1 MFDSV
6 RNNRRIVQIF
16 LVLITLPFAF
26 FGVESYFDSRGAG
39 EDVAKVGD
47 SKITQQEFQKAL
59 QAQQERLRTSV
70 GRELPPSAL
79 DNPELR
85 KAVAESLVNQRLVA
99 LHTAKARLLVPDQA
113 LAQFIAGVPELQE
126 NGQFSKAKYEA
137 LVAAQGMTIDTFE
150 QRLRQDMVTQQAVGA
165 VAQAVLPG
173 KTASQRW
180 ITAQLESRDVAAVQ
194 LRPEDYLS
202 QVKLAEDAAKT
213 FYETNRKVFELP
225 EQVKAEFLVLNRQA
239 LAAQSSVSDEEVK
252 AWYASHQDQYQQAEE
267 RRASHILITVDK
279 AAPEAAV
286 KAAQAKIEE
295 IQAQVKKAPATFAA
309 LAKQYSQDPGSAKQ
323 GGDLGWFPKGAM
335 VKPFEDAAF
344 ALKEGAVSEVVRS
357 DFGFHLIQLS
367 GVRGGKVKPL
377 EEVKAAI
384 AAGLKEQNAQKKFAE
399 ASEGFSNTVYEQAD
413 SLKPAAD
420 KYHLTV
426 QQSGWIGKGS
436 QNVGPLANAKLLDA
450 LFGDDAVKNHRNT
463 EAVEVSPGVLI
474 SARVLEHKPA
484 ALRPLAEVK
493 AEIEK
498 GLQREEAAKLA
509 RKAGEEALSKLNKG
523 ETVSLKWAAAQA
535 VPRLGAQGLNAE
547 ALRAIFKADA
557 AKLPAYAGTPLA
569 DGSFALYRIEKVKVA
584 ADGDKQD
591 EKAAFLRQQYS
602 RIVAQE
608 EMAAWLAS
616 LRQRYGVEINGKA
629 LEVPKD
635 R

>member
-26 FGVESYFDSRGAG
+26 FGVESYFNSRGAG

-59 QAQQERLRTSV
+59 QAQQERLRASV

-113 LAQFIAGVPELQE
+113 LAQFIASVPELQE

-173 KTASQRW
+173 KTSSQRW
-180 ITAQLESRDVAAVQ
+180 IAAQLESRDVAAVQ
-194 LRPEDYLS
+194 LRPEDYLA

-213 FYETNRKVFELP
+213 FYETNRKTFELP

-252 AWYASHQDQYQQAEE
+252 AWYSSHQDQYQQAEE

-286 KAAQAKIEE
+286 KAAQAKIAD
-295 IQAQVKKAPATFAA
+295 IQAQVKKDPATFAA

-344 ALKEGAVSEVVRS
+344 ALKEGAVSDVVRS
-357 DFGFHLIQLS
+357 DFGLHLIQLS
-367 GVRGGKVKPL
+367 GIRGGKVKPL

-436 QNVGPLANAKLLDA
+436 QNAGPLANTKLLDA

-509 RKAGEEALSKLNKG
+509 RKAGEEALDKLGKG
-523 ETVSLKWAAAQA
+523 EAVSLKWAAAQA
-535 VPRLGAQGLNAE
+535 VPRLGAQGLSAE

-557 AKLPAYAGTPLA
+557 AKLPAYAGAPLA

-584 ADGDKQD
+584 ADSDKQD
-591 EKAAFLRQQYS
+591 EKATFLRQQYS

-608 EMAAWLAS
+608 EMTAWLAS